1 MNEGQKEQFQSTIEI
16 GVQVLKT
23 AILINGSAAIALLTF
38 MGNTNSNIKVIFLV
52 GALKFF
58 SAGVISATFGG
69 FLTYVAQRLHLG
81 SIIKNS
87 AGSPA
92 GLWVGNVGVFL
103 VFVSICFF
111 AVGVYKAS
119 CAF

>member
-1 MNEGQKEQFQSTIEI
+1 MNEGQKEQFQSTIEV

-23 AILINGSAAIALLTF
+23 AILINGGAAIALLTF
-38 MGNTNSNIKVIFLV
+38 MGNTNGNIEVIFLV

-58 SAGVISATFGG
+58 STGVTSATLGG

-81 SIIKNS
+81 SIIKNGT
-87 AGSPA
+87 GSPP
-92 GLWVGNVGVFL
+92 GLWLGNLGVFL
-103 VFVSICFF
+103 VFLSICLF
-111 AVGVYKAS
+111 ATGVYKAS